1 MVSVLFIDFFLLG
14 VCSSHAYNPDV
25 IASLGDNCRPEIR
38 PDFAD
43 YGGAGFRYERKR
55 YFDAVLIEPKGL
67 GFFKIDAPVWV
78 GFSESRFRRIELN
91 AALTSAL
98 SPGASPRDSAS
109 DLHSP
114 ANAGLSGGVPISL
127 GTSRSKLRGM
137 IRYSN
142 GTATS

>member
-14 VCSSHAYNPDV
+14 VGAAHADYSS
-25 IASLGDNCRPEIR
+25 IFASLGDNCRPEIR

-78 GFSESRFRRIELN
+78 GFSESRFRRIEFEWHSHKL
-91 AALTSAL
+91 ALFA
-98 SPGASPRDSAS
+98 
-109 DLHSP
+109 
-114 ANAGLSGGVPISL
+114 
-127 GTSRSKLRGM
+127 
-137 IRYSN
+137 
-142 GTATS
+142 